1 MSRLIPA
8 FVVCLA
14 MALPARAFDTKATS
28 AFVMDQTT
36 GTVLLSKNADTPLP
50 PASMSKLMT
59 LYMAFEAVRRG
70 KAEGGLDLNE
80 ELPVSEHA
88 QSFGGSSMFLVAGEQ
103 VSVEDLLRGIIVMS
117 GNDACVV
124 IAEALSPDGTEY
136 GFARL
141 MTQRARELGMT
152 QSTFINSSGWP
163 QPGHLMSM
171 RDLAILAERLIE
183 DFPEFYPMFAETE
196 FEFDNRVP
204 SNTLNRNPVLSMDI
218 GADGLKTGHTQ
229 EAGFGL
235 TGSAV
240 QGDRRVI
247 FVVNGLETA
256 RDRAT
261 ESREIINWAFRQ
273 FTMRKIA
280 DAGQRFADAPVWMG
294 SAPTVGLVTAEDTR
308 ILMPALADTTIGA
321 EVVYEGPFEAP
332 IAQGDKLGE
341 LVFTLEGLPETRIPL
356 VADAD
361 VAVGGFTSRVMTAAR
376 VLLRDLLQG
385 AGEAS

>member
-1 MSRLIPA
+1 
-8 FVVCLA
+8 
-14 MALPARAFDTKATS
+14 
-28 AFVMDQTT
+28 
-36 GTVLLSKNADTPLP
+36 
-50 PASMSKLMT
+50 
-59 LYMAFEAVRRG
+59 
-70 KAEGGLDLNE
+70 
-80 ELPVSEHA
+80 
-88 QSFGGSSMFLVAGEQ
+88 
-103 VSVEDLLRGIIVMS
+103 
-117 GNDACVV
+117 
-124 IAEALSPDGTEY
+124 
-136 GFARL
+136 

-229 EAGFGL
+229 EAGYGL

-247 FVVNGLETA
+247 FVISGLETV
-256 RDRAT
+256 RDRST
-261 ESREIINWAFRQ
+261 ESRDIINWAFRQ
-273 FTMRKIA
+273 FTMREVA

-308 ILMPALADTTIGA
+308 VLMPALADTTIEA
-321 EVVYEGPFEAP
+321 EIVYEGPFEAP
-332 IAQGDKLGE
+332 IAQGDQLGE